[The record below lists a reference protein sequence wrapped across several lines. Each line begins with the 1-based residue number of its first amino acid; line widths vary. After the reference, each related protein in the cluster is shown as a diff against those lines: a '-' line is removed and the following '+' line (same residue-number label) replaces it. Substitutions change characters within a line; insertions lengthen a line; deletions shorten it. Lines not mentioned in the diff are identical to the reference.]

1 MKKLLKKIDKK
12 KVKVGI
18 VGLGYVGL
26 PLVKLFVKNK
36 IEVLGVD
43 LDNNKIKKLQAGDS
57 YISSNNLKDFHYF
70 KFKKKNLSQKYKIL
84 NNADIIIICLPTPLK
99 KLKPDM
105 SYLYDCAKK
114 LSSLNLKDKMIILE
128 STVFPGATETVFN
141 FINTD
146 NKYNLGKNIFI
157 GYSPE
162 RENPG
167 DKNFTYNK
175 TPKVVSGKT
184 RYCLKLISNLYK
196 LIVKKV
202 VKAKW
207 LSC

>member
-70 KFKKKNLSQKYKIL
+70 KFKKKIY
-84 NNADIIIICLPTPLK
+84 LK
-99 KLKPDM
+99 
-105 SYLYDCAKK
+105 
-114 LSSLNLKDKMIILE
+114 
-128 STVFPGATETVFN
+128 
-141 FINTD
+141 NT
-146 NKYNLGKNIFI
+146 KF
-157 GYSPE
+157 
-162 RENPG
+162 
-167 DKNFTYNK
+167 
-175 TPKVVSGKT
+175 
-184 RYCLKLISNLYK
+184 
-196 LIVKKV
+196 
-202 VKAKW
+202 
-207 LSC
+207 